1 MPDVL
6 IIGGGLIGLLSAR
19 ELAQSGEQVTI
30 VERGTTGRESSW
42 AGGGILSPLYPWRY
56 PEPVTALA
64 HWGQVHYEEI
74 CRELSDRTG
83 INPQW
88 TRNGLLMVDVAEA
101 ECSRASAW
109 ALRYGYRM
117 ESLDRAGLKTCEPEL
132 GRGESGLWMPDVAQ
146 VRNPRLL
153 QALRADL
160 EKRGVAFEEQ
170 CEVQGFVS
178 AAGRITGVRT
188 DAGIRRAT
196 RVVVAG
202 GAWTGRLLEST
213 GLSLPVEPIL
223 GQMVLFN
230 GPPDLL
236 HRIVLSGERYLIPRR
251 DGRVLVGSTLE
262 RTGFEKVTTKV
273 ALEELKAAAFGI
285 LPRLREVPVET
296 QWAGLRPGSPTG
308 VPFIGEHAKIRGLYV
323 NAGQFRNGVVMGLAS
338 ARLLSDLM
346 LHRKPIIDPA
356 PYLPGTNGAPTQGGM
371 DFV

>member
-1 MPDVL
+1 MFNILVV
-6 IIGGGLIGLLSAR
+6 GGGLIGLLTAR
-19 ELAQSGEQVTI
+19 ELVRSEAKVT
-30 VERGTTGRESSW
+30 VMERGTTGRESSW

-64 HWGQVHYEEI
+64 HWGQLRYEGI
-74 CRELSDRTG
+74 CRELSDTTG
-83 INPQW
+83 IDPQW
-88 TRNGLLMVDVAEA
+88 TRNGLLMVDVTEP

-109 ALRYGYRM
+109 ASRYGYRL
-117 ESLDRAGLKTCEPEL
+117 EPLDRAGLENCEPEL
-132 GRGESGLWMPDVAQ
+132 GQGESGLWMPDVAQ

-178 AAGRITGVRT
+178 EAGRITGIRT
-188 DAGIRRAT
+188 AAGIRQTT

-213 GLSLPVEPIL
+213 GLSLPVEPVL

-236 HRIVLSGERYLIPRR
+236 HRIVLAGERYLIPRR

-262 RTGFEKVTTKV
+262 RTGFEKVTTKA
-273 ALEELKAAAFGI
+273 ALEELKTAAFGI
-285 LPRLREVPVET
+285 LPRLRNVPVET

-308 VPFIGEHAKIRGLYV
+308 VPFIGEHPQIRGLYV

-346 LHRKPIIDPA
+346 LRREPIIDPA
-356 PYLPGTNGAPTQGGM
+356 PYLPGTTGASAHGGM